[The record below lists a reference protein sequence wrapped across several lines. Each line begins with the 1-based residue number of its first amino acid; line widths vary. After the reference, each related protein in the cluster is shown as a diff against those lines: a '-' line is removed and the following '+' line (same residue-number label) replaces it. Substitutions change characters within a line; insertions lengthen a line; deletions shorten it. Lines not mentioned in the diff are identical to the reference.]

1 MHRLQT
7 KEADA
12 KRKQKNRTE
21 SKAKEGN
28 IDEQFNL
35 AFQYLLGEGC
45 KPDSYKAR
53 EWFEAAAN
61 QGDAEAQLYLGIML
75 VEGKAGQDFV
85 TAKHWFREAANQGID
100 RAQKS
105 LDYLSSSQGSGGGGG
120 TEQLDISYTWNKRQ
134 KTRGGARVGTGGA
147 RVGTGGA
154 REGSRRKK
162 AEKHLWDTI
171 HARRHELLSP
181 KDLLLLNSTECTCR
195 PYTSCHHCSEA
206 KQKEA
211 EESCRQLRVLF
222 YGSTFL
228 GVNRPKRTP
237 CRW

>member
-1 MHRLQT
+1 MHRLHT

-12 KRKQKNRTE
+12 KRKKKNRTE
-21 SKAKEGN
+21 TKA
-28 IDEQFNL
+28 
-35 AFQYLLGEGC
+35 
-45 KPDSYKAR
+45 KAR
-53 EWFEAAAN
+53 EWFQAAAN

-85 TAKHWFREAANQGID
+85 TAKHWFQKAANQGID
-100 RAQKS
+100 RAQSS
-105 LDYLSSSQGSGGGGG
+105 LDFLLSSQSSGGGHE
-120 TEQLDISYTWNKRQ
+120 TEQLNISYTWNKR
-134 KTRGGARVGTGGA
+134 KTKRKTKTAGGARREGS
-147 RVGTGGA
+147 GGA
-154 REGSRRKK
+154 REGSGRKK

-171 HARRHELLSP
+171 LARRLELLPP